1 MESSSLTQAWVVTRS
16 VPTTFRTHWDEWWV
30 TPGLPRTS
38 SGLILKI
45 YRALARRNENTC
57 KTRVSDALLFS
68 MRRSSVTG
76 VQTRPPP
83 ENHKTTKPTFNV
95 GAHWSASEA
104 PFKWRFAFLW
114 YLDPLY
120 PSTKKN
126 AVRVGASVSRSVRE
140 VKGPMCRIFLLST
153 VCFYTIVHKDVH
165 LLETSFQT
173 SCVKAIARGQSSPLH
188 TSCDVRF
195 LPTMWYFDKCRL
207 RWVCS
212 TPTSV
217 P

>member
-1 MESSSLTQAWVVTRS
+1 MRNKGFRCLTVQHAQIQRDS
-16 VPTTFRTHWDEWWV
+16 GSD
-30 TPGLPRTS
+30 TP
-38 SGLILKI
+38 
-45 YRALARRNENTC
+45 
-57 KTRVSDALLFS
+57 
-68 MRRSSVTG
+68 
-76 VQTRPPP
+76 PPP

-104 PFKWRFAFLW
+104 PFKWRFAFCGIWILFTHQ
-114 YLDPLY
+114 L
-120 PSTKKN
+120 KKN
-126 AVRVGASVSRSVRE
+126 AVRVGASVSMSVRE

-173 SCVKAIARGQSSPLH
+173 SCVKVIARGQSSPLH

-207 RWVCS
+207 R
-212 TPTSV
+212 
-217 P
+217 

>member
-1 MESSSLTQAWVVTRS
+1 MTRS

-68 MRRSSVTG
+68 MRRSRGTG
-76 VQTRPPP
+76 VQTPP

-95 GAHWSASEA
+95 GAHWSASDA
-104 PFKWRFAFLW
+104 PFKWRFAFCGIWIL
-114 YLDPLY
+114 
-120 PSTKKN
+120 STHQLKKN

-153 VCFYTIVHKDVH
+153 
-165 LLETSFQT
+165 
-173 SCVKAIARGQSSPLH
+173 
-188 TSCDVRF
+188 F
-195 LPTMWYFDKCRL
+195 LRQVFRHPVSR
-207 RWVCS
+207 S
-212 TPTSV
+212 
-217 P
+217 

>member
-1 MESSSLTQAWVVTRS
+1 MSYCSACANPEGQG
-16 VPTTFRTHWDEWWV
+16 FRH
-30 TPGLPRTS
+30 PP
-38 SGLILKI
+38 
-45 YRALARRNENTC
+45 
-57 KTRVSDALLFS
+57 FP
-68 MRRSSVTG
+68 
-76 VQTRPPP
+76 PPP

-104 PFKWRFAFLW
+104 PFKWRFAFCGICIL
-114 YLDPLY
+114 
-120 PSTKKN
+120 STHQLKKN

-173 SCVKAIARGQSSPLH
+173 SSVKVIARGQSSPLH

-207 RWVCS
+207 R
-212 TPTSV
+212 
-217 P
+217 